1 MRGIIMF
8 DFLDPDHQPKWAK
21 RMERRIMATVKE
33 QLDRL
38 VEAIAPMGA
47 ALEGISGDLVEYAAK
62 AERDAAEIAS
72 LKAAV
77 EAAQGGTLSDEDLQR
92 FDALVAS
99 LNEASAKAKELDDK
113 LPNVPPVEP
122 PTE

>member
-1 MRGIIMF
+1 
-8 DFLDPDHQPKWAK
+8 
-21 RMERRIMATVKE
+21 MATVKE

-38 VEAIAPMGA
+38 VEAVAPMGA
-47 ALEGISGDLVEYAAK
+47 ALEGISADLVEYGAQR
-62 AERDAAEIAS
+62 ERDAAEIAS

-122 PTE
+122 APTE